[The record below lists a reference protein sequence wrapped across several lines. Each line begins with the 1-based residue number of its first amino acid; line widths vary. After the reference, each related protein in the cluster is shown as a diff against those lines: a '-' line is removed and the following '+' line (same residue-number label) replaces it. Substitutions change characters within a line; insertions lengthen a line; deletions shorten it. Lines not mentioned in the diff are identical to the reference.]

1 MLPVVLKAELE
12 VLPRIILHRGT
23 HGGLHRLPIPELQ
36 TTDMKCSPCKC
47 GLGLVYFSISSLPH
61 GHIMAEAAALV
72 VRSLTKTHPHF
83 RVADMAL
90 LDVGDRIA
98 FDSGFYAF

>member
-1 MLPVVLKAELE
+1 
-12 VLPRIILHRGT
+12 
-23 HGGLHRLPIPELQ
+23 
-36 TTDMKCSPCKC
+36 
-47 GLGLVYFSISSLPH
+47 
-61 GHIMAEAAALV
+61 MAEAAALV